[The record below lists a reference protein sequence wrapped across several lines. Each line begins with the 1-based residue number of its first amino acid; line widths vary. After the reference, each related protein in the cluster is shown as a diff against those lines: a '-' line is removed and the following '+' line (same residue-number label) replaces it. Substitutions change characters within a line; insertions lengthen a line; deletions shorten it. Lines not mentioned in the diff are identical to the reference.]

1 MDMETWNFDL
11 LDDPENTN
19 EPDYLYADGLHH
31 DAQNTYWQGLLQP
44 QYERHP
50 RADDE
55 AAQPHLFTFDNE
67 HLTHDEHPERDL
79 PVPPPYLERQR
90 PSEPT
95 FSLDVDDETTA
106 HPTRV
111 STPTSY
117 RTHEFISLEDTDSE
131 DEEEEEIEVPDMPP
145 TRRSHRP
152 SVVDLTEGSPQQS
165 TSRQPKRKRSATDA
179 IAASS
184 SRDSKR
190 RKLSAGIEEIDLA
203 NEAPSAEDELVQAQ
217 QQKAAKA
224 QALED
229 AMPQKIGQRSCIIC
243 LENFTN
249 CTATACGHFFC
260 HECLIQA
267 LRAAAKNSDRGTGS
281 CPVCRKSLKE
291 NKKSD
296 VIPIS
301 FMTKKEYDRLI

>member
-1 MDMETWNFDL
+1 MS
-11 LDDPENTN
+11 P
-19 EPDYLYADGLHH
+19 PD
-31 DAQNTYWQGLLQP
+31 
-44 QYERHP
+44 
-50 RADDE
+50 
-55 AAQPHLFTFDNE
+55 
-67 HLTHDEHPERDL
+67 
-79 PVPPPYLERQR
+79 LERQR

-95 FSLDVDDETTA
+95 FNLDVDDETV
-106 HPTRV
+106 HPIRV

-131 DEEEEEIEVPDMPP
+131 DEEEIEVPDMPP
-145 TRRSHRP
+145 TRRSHRT
-152 SVVDLTEGSPQQS
+152 SVVDLTEGSPRQS
-165 TSRQPKRKRSATDA
+165 TSRQPKRKRLATDA

-184 SRDSKR
+184 STDSKR
-190 RKLSAGIEEIDLA
+190 HKPSAGIEEIGLA
-203 NEAPSAEDELVQAQ
+203 NEAPSAEEELVQAQ
-217 QQKAAKA
+217 QQKATEAQQ

-301 FMTKKEYDRLI
+301 FMTKKEYDKLHRVLT